1 MKRILLNYGIFI
13 LAIITLTS
21 STTLAVNFPAEKEF
35 TNSVGMKFVRVES
48 GNFRM
53 GFEGKSLPE
62 GLLIPEG
69 ALSKRTVFPNGDFDE
84 HPKHKVKITSAFY
97 MGIYEVT

>member
-62 GLLIPEG
+62 VKTHGL
-69 ALSKRTVFPNGDFDE
+69 SQRRFRRT
-84 HPKHKVKITSAFY
+84 PKA
-97 MGIYEVT
+97 